1 MKYGIWL
8 DEWFCNYIRPS
19 SKRKTCERY
28 SEIIEKRLK
37 VKLGEYEL
45 NELTPLI
52 LQRYI
57 TELIESGNMK
67 TGKGL
72 AANSVNG
79 IITVIQNSLK
89 LAYALGT
96 IKEYAADKIRRPKT
110 KEKEV
115 TCFTLSEQK
124 KIERAALAG
133 KKTKWLGIVV
143 CLYTGL
149 RIGELLALE
158 WKDVDFQ
165 KGMLTVSKSRHEG
178 KDENGRYAHIVES
191 PKTVSSRRCI
201 PLPKQILCDIKWV
214 MKAGIAKI
222 PFVGAACRA
231 AGFIFVDN
239 STPKAAARS
248 VLEAERCLRN
258 GASVVVFPEG
268 SRTYTGKMIRFKKG
282 AYQMALGQHLPIIPI
297 TLNGPFDVLPI
308 GSLNVHRHRMEMVI
322 HPAVSTENID
332 TSHKGMQAFA
342 DQTQEIIASA
352 LWEEYK

>member
-45 NELTPLI
+45 DELTPLV

-201 PLPKQILCDIKWV
+201 PLPKQILCELRMLKRKSRSLYVISNGESSIPVRSYQRSFERLLKKLDIPHKGFH
-214 MKAGIAKI
+214 ALRYTFAT
-222 PFVGAACRA
+222 RA
-231 AGFIFVDN
+231 
-239 STPKAAARS
+239 
-248 VLEAERCLRN
+248 LEC
-258 GASVVVFPEG
+258 GMDV
-268 SRTYTGKMIRFKKG
+268 KMLSEL
-282 AYQMALGQHLPIIPI
+282 LGHK
-297 TLNGPFDVLPI
+297 D
-308 GSLNVHRHRMEMVI
+308 
-322 HPAVSTENID
+322 PAVTLRRYVHSLMEQKKEMMNKVGNTYFKEA
-332 TSHKGMQAFA
+332 K
-342 DQTQEIIASA
+342 
-352 LWEEYK
+352 

>member
-1 MKYGIWL
+1 M
-8 DEWFCNYIRPS
+8 
-19 SKRKTCERY
+19 
-28 SEIIEKRLK
+28 
-37 VKLGEYEL
+37 GEYEL
-45 NELTPLI
+45 DELTPLV

-201 PLPKQILCDIKWV
+201 PLPKQILCELRMLKRKSRSLYVISNGESSIPVRSYQRSFERLLKKLDIPHKGFH
-214 MKAGIAKI
+214 ALRHTFAT
-222 PFVGAACRA
+222 RA
-231 AGFIFVDN
+231 
-239 STPKAAARS
+239 
-248 VLEAERCLRN
+248 LEC
-258 GASVVVFPEG
+258 GMDV
-268 SRTYTGKMIRFKKG
+268 KMLSEL
-282 AYQMALGQHLPIIPI
+282 LGHK
-297 TLNGPFDVLPI
+297 D
-308 GSLNVHRHRMEMVI
+308 
-322 HPAVSTENID
+322 PAVTLRRYVHSLMEQKKEMMNKVGNTYFKEA
-332 TSHKGMQAFA
+332 K
-342 DQTQEIIASA
+342 
-352 LWEEYK
+352 

>member
-1 MKYGIWL
+1 MKSETTEQIQTILQERRMKYGIWL

-19 SKRKTCERY
+19 SKRRTCERY

-45 NELTPLI
+45 DELTPLV

-165 KGMLTVSKSRHEG
+165 KGVLTVSKSRHEG
-178 KDENGRYAHIVES
+178 KDEHGRYAQIVES

-201 PLPKQILCDIKWV
+201 PLPKQILCELRMLKR
-214 MKAGIAKI
+214 K
-222 PFVGAACRA
+222 
-231 AGFIFVDN
+231 
-239 STPKAAARS
+239 SRS
-248 VLEAERCLRN
+248 VYVISNGESSIPVRSYQRSFERLLKKLDIPHKGFHALRHTFATRALEC
-258 GASVVVFPEG
+258 GMDV
-268 SRTYTGKMIRFKKG
+268 KMLSEL
-282 AYQMALGQHLPIIPI
+282 LGHK
-297 TLNGPFDVLPI
+297 D
-308 GSLNVHRHRMEMVI
+308 
-322 HPAVSTENID
+322 PAVTLRRYVHSLMEQKKEMMNKVGNTYFKEA
-332 TSHKGMQAFA
+332 K
-342 DQTQEIIASA
+342 
-352 LWEEYK
+352 

>member
-1 MKYGIWL
+1 MKSEITEQIQTILQERRMKYGIWL

-19 SKRKTCERY
+19 SKRRTCERY

-45 NELTPLI
+45 DELTPLV

-201 PLPKQILCDIKWV
+201 PLPKQILCELRMLKRKSRSLYVISNGESSIPVRSYQRSFERLLKKLDIPHKGFH
-214 MKAGIAKI
+214 ALRHTFAT
-222 PFVGAACRA
+222 RA
-231 AGFIFVDN
+231 
-239 STPKAAARS
+239 
-248 VLEAERCLRN
+248 LEC
-258 GASVVVFPEG
+258 GMDV
-268 SRTYTGKMIRFKKG
+268 KMLSEL
-282 AYQMALGQHLPIIPI
+282 LGHK
-297 TLNGPFDVLPI
+297 D
-308 GSLNVHRHRMEMVI
+308 
-322 HPAVSTENID
+322 PAVTLRRYVHSLME
-332 TSHKGMQAFA
+332 HKKEMMNKVGNTYFKEA
-342 DQTQEIIASA
+342 
-352 LWEEYK
+352 K

>member
-1 MKYGIWL
+1 MKSEITEQIQTILQERRMKYGIWL

-19 SKRKTCERY
+19 SKRRTCERY

-45 NELTPLI
+45 DELTPLV

-165 KGMLTVSKSRHEG
+165 KGVLTVSKSRHEG

-201 PLPKQILCDIKWV
+201 PLPKQILCELRMLKRKSRSLYVISNGESSIPVRSYQRSFERLLKKLDIPHKGFH
-214 MKAGIAKI
+214 ALRHTFAT
-222 PFVGAACRA
+222 RA
-231 AGFIFVDN
+231 
-239 STPKAAARS
+239 
-248 VLEAERCLRN
+248 LEC
-258 GASVVVFPEG
+258 GMDV
-268 SRTYTGKMIRFKKG
+268 KMLSEL
-282 AYQMALGQHLPIIPI
+282 LGHK
-297 TLNGPFDVLPI
+297 D
-308 GSLNVHRHRMEMVI
+308 
-322 HPAVSTENID
+322 PAVTLRRYVHSLMEQKKEMMNKVGNTYFKEA
-332 TSHKGMQAFA
+332 K
-342 DQTQEIIASA
+342 
-352 LWEEYK
+352 

>member
-19 SKRKTCERY
+19 SKRRTCERY

-45 NELTPLI
+45 DELTPLV

-143 CLYTGL
+143 CLYMGL

-201 PLPKQILCDIKWV
+201 PLPKQILCELRMLKRKSRSLYVISNGESSIPVRSYQRSFERLLKKLDIPHKGFH
-214 MKAGIAKI
+214 ALRHTFAT
-222 PFVGAACRA
+222 RA
-231 AGFIFVDN
+231 
-239 STPKAAARS
+239 
-248 VLEAERCLRN
+248 LEC
-258 GASVVVFPEG
+258 GMDV
-268 SRTYTGKMIRFKKG
+268 KMLSEL
-282 AYQMALGQHLPIIPI
+282 LGHK
-297 TLNGPFDVLPI
+297 D
-308 GSLNVHRHRMEMVI
+308 
-322 HPAVSTENID
+322 PAVTLRRYVHSLMEQKKEMMNKVGNTYFKEA
-332 TSHKGMQAFA
+332 K
-342 DQTQEIIASA
+342 
-352 LWEEYK
+352 

>member
-1 MKYGIWL
+1 MKSEITEQIQTILQERRMKYGIWL

-19 SKRKTCERY
+19 SKRRTCERY

-45 NELTPLI
+45 DELTPLI

-115 TCFTLSEQK
+115 TCFTLWEQK
-124 KIERAALAG
+124 KIERAALSG

-178 KDENGRYAHIVES
+178 KDENGRYAQIVES

-201 PLPKQILCDIKWV
+201 PLPKQILCELRMLKRKSRSMYVISNGESSIPVRSYQRSFERLLKKLDIPHKGFH
-214 MKAGIAKI
+214 ALRHTFAT
-222 PFVGAACRA
+222 RA
-231 AGFIFVDN
+231 
-239 STPKAAARS
+239 
-248 VLEAERCLRN
+248 LEC
-258 GASVVVFPEG
+258 GMDV
-268 SRTYTGKMIRFKKG
+268 KMLSEL
-282 AYQMALGQHLPIIPI
+282 LGHK
-297 TLNGPFDVLPI
+297 D
-308 GSLNVHRHRMEMVI
+308 
-322 HPAVSTENID
+322 PAVTLRRYVHSLMEQKKEMMNKVGNTYFKEA
-332 TSHKGMQAFA
+332 K
-342 DQTQEIIASA
+342 
-352 LWEEYK
+352 

>member
-1 MKYGIWL
+1 MKSEITEQIQTILQERRMKYGIWL

-19 SKRKTCERY
+19 SKRRTCERY

-45 NELTPLI
+45 DELTPLV

-201 PLPKQILCDIKWV
+201 PLPKQILCELRMLKRKSRSLYVISNGESSIPVRSYQRSFERLLKKLDIPHKGFH
-214 MKAGIAKI
+214 ALRYTFAT
-222 PFVGAACRA
+222 RA
-231 AGFIFVDN
+231 
-239 STPKAAARS
+239 
-248 VLEAERCLRN
+248 LEC
-258 GASVVVFPEG
+258 GMDV
-268 SRTYTGKMIRFKKG
+268 KMLSEL
-282 AYQMALGQHLPIIPI
+282 LGHK
-297 TLNGPFDVLPI
+297 D
-308 GSLNVHRHRMEMVI
+308 
-322 HPAVSTENID
+322 PAVTLRRYVHSLMEQKKEMMNKVGNTYFKEA
-332 TSHKGMQAFA
+332 K
-342 DQTQEIIASA
+342 
-352 LWEEYK
+352 

>member
-1 MKYGIWL
+1 MKSETTEQIQTILQERRMKYGIWL

-19 SKRKTCERY
+19 SKRRTCERY

-45 NELTPLI
+45 DELTPLV

-124 KIERAALAG
+124 KIERAALSG

-165 KGMLTVSKSRHEG
+165 KGVLTVSKSRHEG
-178 KDENGRYAHIVES
+178 KDENGRYAQIVES
-191 PKTVSSRRCI
+191 PKTISSRRCI
-201 PLPKQILCDIKWV
+201 PLPKQILCELRMLKR
-214 MKAGIAKI
+214 K
-222 PFVGAACRA
+222 
-231 AGFIFVDN
+231 
-239 STPKAAARS
+239 SRS
-248 VLEAERCLRN
+248 VYVISNGERSIPVRSYQRSFERLLKKLDIPHKGFHALRHTFATRALEC
-258 GASVVVFPEG
+258 GMDV
-268 SRTYTGKMIRFKKG
+268 KMLSEL
-282 AYQMALGQHLPIIPI
+282 LGHK
-297 TLNGPFDVLPI
+297 D
-308 GSLNVHRHRMEMVI
+308 
-322 HPAVSTENID
+322 PAVTLRRYVHSLMEQKKEMMNKVGNTYFKEA
-332 TSHKGMQAFA
+332 K
-342 DQTQEIIASA
+342 
-352 LWEEYK
+352 

>member
-19 SKRKTCERY
+19 SKSRTCERY
-28 SEIIEKRLK
+28 SEIVEKRLK

-45 NELTPLI
+45 NELTPLV

-67 TGKGL
+67 TGTGL

-165 KGMLTVSKSRHEG
+165 KGVLTVSKSRHEG

-191 PKTVSSRRCI
+191 PKTVSSGRCI
-201 PLPKQILCDIKWV
+201 PLPKQILCELRMLKRKSRSAYVISNGERSIPVRSYQRSFERLLKKLDIPHKGFH
-214 MKAGIAKI
+214 ALRHTFAT
-222 PFVGAACRA
+222 RA
-231 AGFIFVDN
+231 
-239 STPKAAARS
+239 
-248 VLEAERCLRN
+248 LEC
-258 GASVVVFPEG
+258 GMDV
-268 SRTYTGKMIRFKKG
+268 KMLSEL
-282 AYQMALGQHLPIIPI
+282 LGHK
-297 TLNGPFDVLPI
+297 D
-308 GSLNVHRHRMEMVI
+308 
-322 HPAVSTENID
+322 PAVTLRRYVHSLMEQKKEMMNKVGNTYFKEA
-332 TSHKGMQAFA
+332 K
-342 DQTQEIIASA
+342 
-352 LWEEYK
+352 

>member
-1 MKYGIWL
+1 MKSETTEQIQTILQERRMKYGIWL

-19 SKRKTCERY
+19 SKRRTCERY

-45 NELTPLI
+45 DELTPLI

-115 TCFTLSEQK
+115 TCFTLWEQK
-124 KIERAALAG
+124 KIERAALSG

-165 KGMLTVSKSRHEG
+165 KGVLTVSKSRHEG
-178 KDENGRYAHIVES
+178 KDENGRYAQIVES

-201 PLPKQILCDIKWV
+201 PLPKQILCELRMLKR
-214 MKAGIAKI
+214 K
-222 PFVGAACRA
+222 
-231 AGFIFVDN
+231 
-239 STPKAAARS
+239 SRS
-248 VLEAERCLRN
+248 VYVISNGESSIPVRSYQRSFERLLKKLDIPHKGFHALRHTFATRALEC
-258 GASVVVFPEG
+258 GMDV
-268 SRTYTGKMIRFKKG
+268 KMLSEL
-282 AYQMALGQHLPIIPI
+282 LGHK
-297 TLNGPFDVLPI
+297 D
-308 GSLNVHRHRMEMVI
+308 
-322 HPAVSTENID
+322 PAVTLRRYVHSLMEQKKEMMNKVGNTYFKEA
-332 TSHKGMQAFA
+332 K
-342 DQTQEIIASA
+342 
-352 LWEEYK
+352 

>member
-1 MKYGIWL
+1 MKSEITEQIQTILQERRMKYGIWL
-8 DEWFCNYIRPS
+8 DECFCNYIRPS
-19 SKRKTCERY
+19 SKRRTCERY

-45 NELTPLI
+45 DELTPLV

-201 PLPKQILCDIKWV
+201 PLPKQILCELRMLKRKSRSLYVISNGESSIPVRSYQRSFERLLKKLDIPHKGFH
-214 MKAGIAKI
+214 ALRHTFAT
-222 PFVGAACRA
+222 RA
-231 AGFIFVDN
+231 
-239 STPKAAARS
+239 
-248 VLEAERCLRN
+248 LEC
-258 GASVVVFPEG
+258 GMDV
-268 SRTYTGKMIRFKKG
+268 KMLSEL
-282 AYQMALGQHLPIIPI
+282 LGHK
-297 TLNGPFDVLPI
+297 D
-308 GSLNVHRHRMEMVI
+308 
-322 HPAVSTENID
+322 PAVTLRRYVHSLMEQKKEMMNKVGNTYFKEA
-332 TSHKGMQAFA
+332 K
-342 DQTQEIIASA
+342 
-352 LWEEYK
+352 

>member
-19 SKRKTCERY
+19 SKRRTCERY

-45 NELTPLI
+45 DELTPLV

-191 PKTVSSRRCI
+191 PKTVSSGRCI
-201 PLPKQILCDIKWV
+201 PLPKQILCELRMLKRKSRSAYVISNGERSIPVRSYQRSFERLLKKLDIPHKGFH
-214 MKAGIAKI
+214 ALRHTFAT
-222 PFVGAACRA
+222 RA
-231 AGFIFVDN
+231 
-239 STPKAAARS
+239 
-248 VLEAERCLRN
+248 LEC
-258 GASVVVFPEG
+258 GMDV
-268 SRTYTGKMIRFKKG
+268 KMLSEL
-282 AYQMALGQHLPIIPI
+282 LGHK
-297 TLNGPFDVLPI
+297 D
-308 GSLNVHRHRMEMVI
+308 
-322 HPAVSTENID
+322 PAVTLRRYVHSLMEQKKEMMNKVGNTYFKEA
-332 TSHKGMQAFA
+332 K
-342 DQTQEIIASA
+342 
-352 LWEEYK
+352 

>member
-19 SKRKTCERY
+19 SKSRTCERY

-37 VKLGEYEL
+37 LKLGEYEL
-45 NELTPLI
+45 DELTPLV

-67 TGKGL
+67 TGRGL

-124 KIERAALAG
+124 KIERAALSG

-165 KGMLTVSKSRHEG
+165 KGVLTVSKSRHEG
-178 KDENGRYAHIVES
+178 KDENGRYAQIVES

-201 PLPKQILCDIKWV
+201 PLPKQILCELRMLKR
-214 MKAGIAKI
+214 K
-222 PFVGAACRA
+222 
-231 AGFIFVDN
+231 
-239 STPKAAARS
+239 SRS
-248 VLEAERCLRN
+248 VYVISNGERSIPVRSYQRSFERLLKKLGIPHKGFHALRHTFATRALEC
-258 GASVVVFPEG
+258 GMDV
-268 SRTYTGKMIRFKKG
+268 KMLSEL
-282 AYQMALGQHLPIIPI
+282 LGHK
-297 TLNGPFDVLPI
+297 D
-308 GSLNVHRHRMEMVI
+308 
-322 HPAVSTENID
+322 PAVTLRRYVHSLMEQKKEMMNKVGNTYFKE
-332 TSHKGMQAFA
+332 TK
-342 DQTQEIIASA
+342 
-352 LWEEYK
+352 

>member
-1 MKYGIWL
+1 MKSEITEQIQTILQERRMKYGIWL

-19 SKRKTCERY
+19 SKRRTCERY

-45 NELTPLI
+45 DELTPLV

-165 KGMLTVSKSRHEG
+165 KGVLTVSKSRHEG
-178 KDENGRYAHIVES
+178 KDENGRYAQIVES

-201 PLPKQILCDIKWV
+201 PLPKQILCELRMLKRKSRSLYVISNGESSIPVRSYQRSFERLLKKLDIPHKGFH
-214 MKAGIAKI
+214 ALRHTFAT
-222 PFVGAACRA
+222 RA
-231 AGFIFVDN
+231 
-239 STPKAAARS
+239 
-248 VLEAERCLRN
+248 LEC
-258 GASVVVFPEG
+258 GMDV
-268 SRTYTGKMIRFKKG
+268 KMLSEL
-282 AYQMALGQHLPIIPI
+282 LGHK
-297 TLNGPFDVLPI
+297 D
-308 GSLNVHRHRMEMVI
+308 
-322 HPAVSTENID
+322 PAVTLRRYVHSLMEQKKEMMNKVGNTYFKEA
-332 TSHKGMQAFA
+332 K
-342 DQTQEIIASA
+342 
-352 LWEEYK
+352 

>member
-1 MKYGIWL
+1 MKSETTEQIQTILQERRMKYGIWL

-19 SKRKTCERY
+19 SKRRTCERY

-201 PLPKQILCDIKWV
+201 PLPKQILCELRMLKRKSRSLYVISNGESSIPVRSYQRSFERLLKKLDIPHKGFH
-214 MKAGIAKI
+214 ALRHTFAT
-222 PFVGAACRA
+222 RA
-231 AGFIFVDN
+231 
-239 STPKAAARS
+239 
-248 VLEAERCLRN
+248 LEC
-258 GASVVVFPEG
+258 GMDV
-268 SRTYTGKMIRFKKG
+268 KMLSEL
-282 AYQMALGQHLPIIPI
+282 LGHK
-297 TLNGPFDVLPI
+297 D
-308 GSLNVHRHRMEMVI
+308 
-322 HPAVSTENID
+322 PAVTLRRYVHSLMEQKKEMMNKVGNTYFKEA
-332 TSHKGMQAFA
+332 K
-342 DQTQEIIASA
+342 
-352 LWEEYK
+352 

>member
-1 MKYGIWL
+1 MKSETTEQIQTILQERRMKYGIWL

-19 SKRKTCERY
+19 SKRRTCERY

-45 NELTPLI
+45 DELTPLV

-201 PLPKQILCDIKWV
+201 PLPKQILCELRMLKRKSRSLYVISNGESSIPVRSYQRSFERLLKKLDIPHKGFH
-214 MKAGIAKI
+214 ALRHTFAT
-222 PFVGAACRA
+222 RA
-231 AGFIFVDN
+231 
-239 STPKAAARS
+239 
-248 VLEAERCLRN
+248 LEC
-258 GASVVVFPEG
+258 GMDV
-268 SRTYTGKMIRFKKG
+268 KMLSEL
-282 AYQMALGQHLPIIPI
+282 LGHK
-297 TLNGPFDVLPI
+297 D
-308 GSLNVHRHRMEMVI
+308 
-322 HPAVSTENID
+322 PAVTLRRYVHSLMEQKKEMMNKVGNTYFKEA
-332 TSHKGMQAFA
+332 K
-342 DQTQEIIASA
+342 
-352 LWEEYK
+352 

>member
-1 MKYGIWL
+1 
-8 DEWFCNYIRPS
+8 
-19 SKRKTCERY
+19 
-28 SEIIEKRLK
+28 

-45 NELTPLI
+45 NELTPLV

-165 KGMLTVSKSRHEG
+165 KGVLTVSKSRHEG

-191 PKTVSSRRCI
+191 PKTVSSGRCI
-201 PLPKQILCDIKWV
+201 PLPKQILCELRMLKRKSRSAYVISNGERSIPVRSYQRSFERLLKKLDIPHKGFH
-214 MKAGIAKI
+214 ALRHTFAT
-222 PFVGAACRA
+222 RA
-231 AGFIFVDN
+231 
-239 STPKAAARS
+239 
-248 VLEAERCLRN
+248 LEC
-258 GASVVVFPEG
+258 GMDV
-268 SRTYTGKMIRFKKG
+268 KMLSEL
-282 AYQMALGQHLPIIPI
+282 LGHK
-297 TLNGPFDVLPI
+297 D
-308 GSLNVHRHRMEMVI
+308 
-322 HPAVSTENID
+322 PAVTLRRYVHSLMEQKKEMMNKVGNTYFKEA
-332 TSHKGMQAFA
+332 K
-342 DQTQEIIASA
+342 
-352 LWEEYK
+352 

>member
-1 MKYGIWL
+1 M
-8 DEWFCNYIRPS
+8 
-19 SKRKTCERY
+19 
-28 SEIIEKRLK
+28 
-37 VKLGEYEL
+37 GEYEL

-165 KGMLTVSKSRHEG
+165 KGVLTVSKSRHEG
-178 KDENGRYAHIVES
+178 KDENGRYAQIVES

-201 PLPKQILCDIKWV
+201 PLPKQILCELRMLKR
-214 MKAGIAKI
+214 K
-222 PFVGAACRA
+222 
-231 AGFIFVDN
+231 
-239 STPKAAARS
+239 SRS
-248 VLEAERCLRN
+248 VYVISNGESSIPVRSYQRSFERLLKKLDIPHKGFHALRHTFATRALEC
-258 GASVVVFPEG
+258 GMDV
-268 SRTYTGKMIRFKKG
+268 KMLSEL
-282 AYQMALGQHLPIIPI
+282 LGHK
-297 TLNGPFDVLPI
+297 D
-308 GSLNVHRHRMEMVI
+308 
-322 HPAVSTENID
+322 PAVTLRRYVHSLMEQKKEMMNKVGNTYFKEA
-332 TSHKGMQAFA
+332 K
-342 DQTQEIIASA
+342 
-352 LWEEYK
+352 

>member
-1 MKYGIWL
+1 MKSEITEQIQTILQERRMKYGIWL

-19 SKRKTCERY
+19 SKRRTCERY

-45 NELTPLI
+45 DELTPLV

-201 PLPKQILCDIKWV
+201 PLPKQILCELRMLKRKSRSLYVISNGESSIPVRSYQRSFERLLKKLDI
-214 MKAGIAKI
+214 
-222 PFVGAACRA
+222 P
-231 AGFIFVDN
+231 
-239 STPKAAARS
+239 
-248 VLEAERCLRN
+248 
-258 GASVVVFPEG
+258 
-268 SRTYTGKMIRFKKG
+268 
-282 AYQMALGQHLPIIPI
+282 
-297 TLNGPFDVLPI
+297 
-308 GSLNVHRHRMEMVI
+308 
-322 HPAVSTENID
+322 
-332 TSHKGMQAFA
+332 HKGFHALRHTFA
-342 DQTQEIIASA
+342 TRA
-352 LWEEYK
+352 LECGMDVKMLSELLGHRTPR

>member
-1 MKYGIWL
+1 MKSEITEQIQTILQERRMKYGIWL

-45 NELTPLI
+45 DELTPLV

-178 KDENGRYAHIVES
+178 KDENGRYAQIVES

-201 PLPKQILCDIKWV
+201 PLPKQILCELRMLKRKSRSLYVISNGESSIPVRSYQRSFERLLKKLDIPHKGFH
-214 MKAGIAKI
+214 ALRHTFAT
-222 PFVGAACRA
+222 RA
-231 AGFIFVDN
+231 
-239 STPKAAARS
+239 
-248 VLEAERCLRN
+248 LEC
-258 GASVVVFPEG
+258 GMDV
-268 SRTYTGKMIRFKKG
+268 KMLSEL
-282 AYQMALGQHLPIIPI
+282 LGHK
-297 TLNGPFDVLPI
+297 D
-308 GSLNVHRHRMEMVI
+308 
-322 HPAVSTENID
+322 PAVTLRRYVHSLMEQKKEMMNKVGNTYFKEA
-332 TSHKGMQAFA
+332 K
-342 DQTQEIIASA
+342 
-352 LWEEYK
+352 

>member
-201 PLPKQILCDIKWV
+201 PLPKQILCELRMLKRKSRSLYVISNGESSIPVRSYQRSFERLLKKLDIPHKGFH
-214 MKAGIAKI
+214 ALRHTFAT
-222 PFVGAACRA
+222 RA
-231 AGFIFVDN
+231 
-239 STPKAAARS
+239 
-248 VLEAERCLRN
+248 LEC
-258 GASVVVFPEG
+258 GMDV
-268 SRTYTGKMIRFKKG
+268 KMLSEL
-282 AYQMALGQHLPIIPI
+282 LGHK
-297 TLNGPFDVLPI
+297 D
-308 GSLNVHRHRMEMVI
+308 
-322 HPAVSTENID
+322 PAVTLRRYVHSLMEQKKEMMNKVGNTYFKEA
-332 TSHKGMQAFA
+332 K
-342 DQTQEIIASA
+342 
-352 LWEEYK
+352 

>member
-1 MKYGIWL
+1 MKSETTEQIQTILQERRMKYGIWL

-19 SKRKTCERY
+19 SKRRTCERY

-45 NELTPLI
+45 DELTPLV

-67 TGKGL
+67 TGKSL

-165 KGMLTVSKSRHEG
+165 KGVLTVSKSRHEG
-178 KDENGRYAHIVES
+178 KDENGRYAQIVES

-201 PLPKQILCDIKWV
+201 PLPKQILCELRMLKR
-214 MKAGIAKI
+214 K
-222 PFVGAACRA
+222 
-231 AGFIFVDN
+231 
-239 STPKAAARS
+239 SRS
-248 VLEAERCLRN
+248 VYVISNGESSIPVRSYQRSFERLLKKLDIPHKGFHALRHTFATRALEC
-258 GASVVVFPEG
+258 GMDV
-268 SRTYTGKMIRFKKG
+268 KMLSEL
-282 AYQMALGQHLPIIPI
+282 LGHK
-297 TLNGPFDVLPI
+297 D
-308 GSLNVHRHRMEMVI
+308 
-322 HPAVSTENID
+322 PAVTLRRYVHSLMEQKKEMMNKVGNTYFKEA
-332 TSHKGMQAFA
+332 K
-342 DQTQEIIASA
+342 
-352 LWEEYK
+352 

>member
-1 MKYGIWL
+1 MKSETTEQIQTILQERRMKYGIWL

-45 NELTPLI
+45 DELTPLV

-178 KDENGRYAHIVES
+178 KDENGRYAQIVES

-201 PLPKQILCDIKWV
+201 PLPKQILCELRMLKRKSRSMYVISNGESSIPVRSYQRSFERLLKKLDIPHKGFH
-214 MKAGIAKI
+214 ALRHTFAT
-222 PFVGAACRA
+222 RA
-231 AGFIFVDN
+231 
-239 STPKAAARS
+239 
-248 VLEAERCLRN
+248 LEC
-258 GASVVVFPEG
+258 GMDV
-268 SRTYTGKMIRFKKG
+268 KMLSEL
-282 AYQMALGQHLPIIPI
+282 LGHK
-297 TLNGPFDVLPI
+297 D
-308 GSLNVHRHRMEMVI
+308 
-322 HPAVSTENID
+322 PAVTLRRYVHSLMEQKKEMMNKVGNTYFKEA
-332 TSHKGMQAFA
+332 K
-342 DQTQEIIASA
+342 
-352 LWEEYK
+352 

>member
-201 PLPKQILCDIKWV
+201 PLPKQILCELRMLKR
-214 MKAGIAKI
+214 K
-222 PFVGAACRA
+222 
-231 AGFIFVDN
+231 
-239 STPKAAARS
+239 SRS
-248 VLEAERCLRN
+248 VYVISNGESSIPVRSYQRSFERLLKKLDIPHKGFHALRHTFATRALEC
-258 GASVVVFPEG
+258 GMDV
-268 SRTYTGKMIRFKKG
+268 KMLSEL
-282 AYQMALGQHLPIIPI
+282 LGHK
-297 TLNGPFDVLPI
+297 D
-308 GSLNVHRHRMEMVI
+308 
-322 HPAVSTENID
+322 PAVTLRRYVHSLMEQKKEMMNKVGNTYFKEA
-332 TSHKGMQAFA
+332 K
-342 DQTQEIIASA
+342 
-352 LWEEYK
+352 

>member
-1 MKYGIWL
+1 MKSEITEQIQTILQERRMKYGIWL

-45 NELTPLI
+45 DELTPLV

-165 KGMLTVSKSRHEG
+165 KGVLTVSKSRHEG
-178 KDENGRYAHIVES
+178 KDENGRYAQIVES

-201 PLPKQILCDIKWV
+201 PLPKQILCELRMLKRKSRSLYVISNGESSIPVRSYQRSFERLLKKLDIPHKGFH
-214 MKAGIAKI
+214 ALRHTFAT
-222 PFVGAACRA
+222 RA
-231 AGFIFVDN
+231 
-239 STPKAAARS
+239 
-248 VLEAERCLRN
+248 LEC
-258 GASVVVFPEG
+258 GMDV
-268 SRTYTGKMIRFKKG
+268 KMLSEL
-282 AYQMALGQHLPIIPI
+282 LGHK
-297 TLNGPFDVLPI
+297 D
-308 GSLNVHRHRMEMVI
+308 
-322 HPAVSTENID
+322 PAVTLRRYVHSLMEQKKEMMNKVGNTYFKEA
-332 TSHKGMQAFA
+332 K
-342 DQTQEIIASA
+342 
-352 LWEEYK
+352 

>member
-1 MKYGIWL
+1 MKSETTEQIQTILQERRMKYGIWL

-19 SKRKTCERY
+19 SKRRTCERY

-45 NELTPLI
+45 DELTPLV

-124 KIERAALAG
+124 KIERAALSG

-178 KDENGRYAHIVES
+178 KDENGRYAQIVES

-201 PLPKQILCDIKWV
+201 PLPKQILCELRMLKR
-214 MKAGIAKI
+214 K
-222 PFVGAACRA
+222 
-231 AGFIFVDN
+231 
-239 STPKAAARS
+239 SRS
-248 VLEAERCLRN
+248 VYVISNGESSIPVRSYQRSFERLLKKLDIPHKGFHALRHTFATRALEC
-258 GASVVVFPEG
+258 GMDV
-268 SRTYTGKMIRFKKG
+268 KMLSEL
-282 AYQMALGQHLPIIPI
+282 LGHK
-297 TLNGPFDVLPI
+297 D
-308 GSLNVHRHRMEMVI
+308 
-322 HPAVSTENID
+322 PAVTLRRYVHSLMEQKKEMMNKVGNTYFKEA
-332 TSHKGMQAFA
+332 K
-342 DQTQEIIASA
+342 
-352 LWEEYK
+352 

>member
-1 MKYGIWL
+1 MKSEITEQIQTILQERRMKYGIWL

-201 PLPKQILCDIKWV
+201 PLPKQILCELRMLKR
-214 MKAGIAKI
+214 K
-222 PFVGAACRA
+222 
-231 AGFIFVDN
+231 
-239 STPKAAARS
+239 SRS
-248 VLEAERCLRN
+248 VYVISNGESSIPVRSYQRSFERLLKKLDIPHKGFHALRHTFATRALEC
-258 GASVVVFPEG
+258 GMDV
-268 SRTYTGKMIRFKKG
+268 KMLSEL
-282 AYQMALGQHLPIIPI
+282 LGHK
-297 TLNGPFDVLPI
+297 D
-308 GSLNVHRHRMEMVI
+308 
-322 HPAVSTENID
+322 PAVTLRRYVHSLMEQKKEMMNKVGNTYFKEA
-332 TSHKGMQAFA
+332 K
-342 DQTQEIIASA
+342 
-352 LWEEYK
+352 

>member
-165 KGMLTVSKSRHEG
+165 KGVLTVSKSRHEG
-178 KDENGRYAHIVES
+178 KDENGRYAQIVES

-201 PLPKQILCDIKWV
+201 PLPKQILCELRMLKRKSRSLYVISNGESSIPVRSYQRSFERLLKKLDIPHKGFH
-214 MKAGIAKI
+214 ALRHTFAT
-222 PFVGAACRA
+222 RA
-231 AGFIFVDN
+231 
-239 STPKAAARS
+239 
-248 VLEAERCLRN
+248 LEC
-258 GASVVVFPEG
+258 GMDV
-268 SRTYTGKMIRFKKG
+268 KMLSEL
-282 AYQMALGQHLPIIPI
+282 LGHK
-297 TLNGPFDVLPI
+297 D
-308 GSLNVHRHRMEMVI
+308 
-322 HPAVSTENID
+322 PAVTLRRYVHSLMEQKKEMMNKVGNTYFKEA
-332 TSHKGMQAFA
+332 K
-342 DQTQEIIASA
+342 
-352 LWEEYK
+352 

>member
-1 MKYGIWL
+1 MKSEITEQIQTILQERRMKYGIWL

-178 KDENGRYAHIVES
+178 KDENGRYAQIVES

-201 PLPKQILCDIKWV
+201 PLPKQILCELRMLKR
-214 MKAGIAKI
+214 K
-222 PFVGAACRA
+222 
-231 AGFIFVDN
+231 
-239 STPKAAARS
+239 SRS
-248 VLEAERCLRN
+248 VYVISNGESSIPVRSYQRSFERLLKKLDIPHKGFHALRHTFATRALEC
-258 GASVVVFPEG
+258 GMDV
-268 SRTYTGKMIRFKKG
+268 KMLSEL
-282 AYQMALGQHLPIIPI
+282 LGHK
-297 TLNGPFDVLPI
+297 D
-308 GSLNVHRHRMEMVI
+308 
-322 HPAVSTENID
+322 PAVTLRRYVHSLMEQKKEMMNKVGNTYFKEA
-332 TSHKGMQAFA
+332 K
-342 DQTQEIIASA
+342 
-352 LWEEYK
+352 

>member
-1 MKYGIWL
+1 MKSETTEQIQTILQERRMKYGIWL

-165 KGMLTVSKSRHEG
+165 KGVLTVSKSRHEG

-201 PLPKQILCDIKWV
+201 PLPKQILCELRMLKRKSRSLYVISNGESSIPVRSYQRSFERLLKKLDIPHKGFH
-214 MKAGIAKI
+214 ALRHTFAT
-222 PFVGAACRA
+222 RA
-231 AGFIFVDN
+231 
-239 STPKAAARS
+239 
-248 VLEAERCLRN
+248 LEC
-258 GASVVVFPEG
+258 GMDV
-268 SRTYTGKMIRFKKG
+268 KMLSEL
-282 AYQMALGQHLPIIPI
+282 LGHK
-297 TLNGPFDVLPI
+297 D
-308 GSLNVHRHRMEMVI
+308 
-322 HPAVSTENID
+322 PAVTLRRYVHSLMEQKKEMMNKVGNTYFKEA
-332 TSHKGMQAFA
+332 K
-342 DQTQEIIASA
+342 
-352 LWEEYK
+352 

>member
-1 MKYGIWL
+1 MKSETTEQIQTILQERRMKYGIWL

-45 NELTPLI
+45 DELTPLV

-124 KIERAALAG
+124 KIERAALSG

-178 KDENGRYAHIVES
+178 KDENGRYAQIVDS

-201 PLPKQILCDIKWV
+201 PLPKQILCELRMLKR
-214 MKAGIAKI
+214 K
-222 PFVGAACRA
+222 
-231 AGFIFVDN
+231 
-239 STPKAAARS
+239 SRS
-248 VLEAERCLRN
+248 VYVISNGESSIPVRSYQRSFERLLKKLDIPHKGFHALRHTFATRALEC
-258 GASVVVFPEG
+258 GMDV
-268 SRTYTGKMIRFKKG
+268 KMLSEL
-282 AYQMALGQHLPIIPI
+282 LGHK
-297 TLNGPFDVLPI
+297 D
-308 GSLNVHRHRMEMVI
+308 
-322 HPAVSTENID
+322 PAVTLRRYVHSLMEQKKEMMNKVGNTYFKEA
-332 TSHKGMQAFA
+332 K
-342 DQTQEIIASA
+342 
-352 LWEEYK
+352 

>member
-1 MKYGIWL
+1 MKSETTEQIQTILQERRMKYGIWL

-45 NELTPLI
+45 DELTPLV

-178 KDENGRYAHIVES
+178 KDENGRYAQIVES

-201 PLPKQILCDIKWV
+201 PLPKQILCELRMLKR
-214 MKAGIAKI
+214 K
-222 PFVGAACRA
+222 
-231 AGFIFVDN
+231 
-239 STPKAAARS
+239 SRS
-248 VLEAERCLRN
+248 VYVISNGESSIPVRSYQRSFERLLKKLDIPHKGFHALRHTFATRALEC
-258 GASVVVFPEG
+258 GMDV
-268 SRTYTGKMIRFKKG
+268 KMLSEL
-282 AYQMALGQHLPIIPI
+282 LGHK
-297 TLNGPFDVLPI
+297 D
-308 GSLNVHRHRMEMVI
+308 
-322 HPAVSTENID
+322 PAVTLRRYVHSLMEQKKEMMNKVGNTYFKEA
-332 TSHKGMQAFA
+332 K
-342 DQTQEIIASA
+342 
-352 LWEEYK
+352 

>member
-19 SKRKTCERY
+19 SKRRTCERY

-45 NELTPLI
+45 DELTPLV

-201 PLPKQILCDIKWV
+201 PLPKQILCELRMLKRKSRSLYVISNGESSIPVRSYQRSFERLLKKLDIPHKGFH
-214 MKAGIAKI
+214 ALRHTFAT
-222 PFVGAACRA
+222 RA
-231 AGFIFVDN
+231 
-239 STPKAAARS
+239 
-248 VLEAERCLRN
+248 LEC
-258 GASVVVFPEG
+258 GMDV
-268 SRTYTGKMIRFKKG
+268 KMLSEL
-282 AYQMALGQHLPIIPI
+282 LGHK
-297 TLNGPFDVLPI
+297 D
-308 GSLNVHRHRMEMVI
+308 
-322 HPAVSTENID
+322 PAVTLRRYVHSLMEQKKEMMNKVGNTYFKEA
-332 TSHKGMQAFA
+332 K
-342 DQTQEIIASA
+342 
-352 LWEEYK
+352 

>member
-1 MKYGIWL
+1 MKSETTEQIQTILQERRMKYGIWL

-165 KGMLTVSKSRHEG
+165 KGVLTVSKSRHEG
-178 KDENGRYAHIVES
+178 KDENGRYAQIVES

-201 PLPKQILCDIKWV
+201 PLPKQILCELRMLKR
-214 MKAGIAKI
+214 K
-222 PFVGAACRA
+222 
-231 AGFIFVDN
+231 
-239 STPKAAARS
+239 SRS
-248 VLEAERCLRN
+248 VYVISNGESSIPVRSYQRSFERLLKKLDIPHKGCHALRHTFATRALEC
-258 GASVVVFPEG
+258 GMDV
-268 SRTYTGKMIRFKKG
+268 KMLSEL
-282 AYQMALGQHLPIIPI
+282 LGHK
-297 TLNGPFDVLPI
+297 D
-308 GSLNVHRHRMEMVI
+308 
-322 HPAVSTENID
+322 PAVTLRRYVHSLMEQKKEMMNKVGNTYFKEA
-332 TSHKGMQAFA
+332 K
-342 DQTQEIIASA
+342 
-352 LWEEYK
+352 

>member
-1 MKYGIWL
+1 MKSEITEQIQTILQERKMKYGIWL

-19 SKRKTCERY
+19 SKSRTSERY

-45 NELTPLI
+45 DELTPLV

-201 PLPKQILCDIKWV
+201 PLPKQILCELRMLKRKSRSLYVISNGESSIPVRSYQRSFERLLKKLDIPHKGFH
-214 MKAGIAKI
+214 ALRHTFAT
-222 PFVGAACRA
+222 RA
-231 AGFIFVDN
+231 
-239 STPKAAARS
+239 
-248 VLEAERCLRN
+248 LEC
-258 GASVVVFPEG
+258 GMDV
-268 SRTYTGKMIRFKKG
+268 KMLSEL
-282 AYQMALGQHLPIIPI
+282 LGHK
-297 TLNGPFDVLPI
+297 D
-308 GSLNVHRHRMEMVI
+308 
-322 HPAVSTENID
+322 PAVTLRRYVHSLMEQKKEMMNKVGNTYFKEA
-332 TSHKGMQAFA
+332 K
-342 DQTQEIIASA
+342 
-352 LWEEYK
+352 

>member
-1 MKYGIWL
+1 MKSEITEHIQTILQERRMKYGIWL

-19 SKRKTCERY
+19 SKRRTCERY

-45 NELTPLI
+45 DELTPLV

-57 TELIESGNMK
+57 TEL
-67 TGKGL
+67 KGL

-201 PLPKQILCDIKWV
+201 PLPKQILCELRMLKRKSRSLYVISNGESSIPVRSYQRSFERLLKKLDIPHKGFH
-214 MKAGIAKI
+214 ALRHTFAT
-222 PFVGAACRA
+222 RA
-231 AGFIFVDN
+231 
-239 STPKAAARS
+239 
-248 VLEAERCLRN
+248 LEC
-258 GASVVVFPEG
+258 GMDV
-268 SRTYTGKMIRFKKG
+268 KMLSEL
-282 AYQMALGQHLPIIPI
+282 LGHK
-297 TLNGPFDVLPI
+297 D
-308 GSLNVHRHRMEMVI
+308 
-322 HPAVSTENID
+322 PAVTLRRYVHSLMEQKKEMMNKVGNTYFKEA
-332 TSHKGMQAFA
+332 K
-342 DQTQEIIASA
+342 
-352 LWEEYK
+352 

>member
-1 MKYGIWL
+1 MKSEITEQIQTILQERRMKYGIWL

-19 SKRKTCERY
+19 SKRRTCERY

-45 NELTPLI
+45 DELTPLV

-191 PKTVSSRRCI
+191 PKNGFFAEMYSFAEADFVRTSYVKTEEPFAVCNIERREFDSREVVSKE
-201 PLPKQILCDIKWV
+201 L
-214 MKAGIAKI
+214 
-222 PFVGAACRA
+222 
-231 AGFIFVDN
+231 
-239 STPKAAARS
+239 
-248 VLEAERCLRN
+248 
-258 GASVVVFPEG
+258 
-268 SRTYTGKMIRFKKG
+268 
-282 AYQMALGQHLPIIPI
+282 
-297 TLNGPFDVLPI
+297 
-308 GSLNVHRHRMEMVI
+308 
-322 HPAVSTENID
+322 
-332 TSHKGMQAFA
+332 
-342 DQTQEIIASA
+342 
-352 LWEEYK
+352 

>member
-19 SKRKTCERY
+19 SKRRTCERY

-45 NELTPLI
+45 DELTPLV

-201 PLPKQILCDIKWV
+201 PLPKQILCELRMLKRKSRSLYVISNGESSIPVRSYQRSFERLLKKLDIPHKGFH
-214 MKAGIAKI
+214 ALRHTFAT
-222 PFVGAACRA
+222 RA
-231 AGFIFVDN
+231 LECGMDVKMLSELLGHKKVCAFVDGA
-239 STPKAAARS
+239 K
-248 VLEAERCLRN
+248 ERDD
-258 GASVVVFPEG
+258 E
-268 SRTYTGKMIRFKKG
+268 
-282 AYQMALGQHLPIIPI
+282 
-297 TLNGPFDVLPI
+297 
-308 GSLNVHRHRMEMVI
+308 
-322 HPAVSTENID
+322 
-332 TSHKGMQAFA
+332 
-342 DQTQEIIASA
+342 
-352 LWEEYK
+352 

>member
-1 MKYGIWL
+1 MKSETTEQIQTILQERRMKYGIWL

-45 NELTPLI
+45 DELTPLV

-165 KGMLTVSKSRHEG
+165 KGVLTVSKSRHEG
-178 KDENGRYAHIVES
+178 KDENGRYAQIVES

-201 PLPKQILCDIKWV
+201 PLPKQILCELRMLKRKSRSLYVISNGESSIPVRSYQRSFERLLKKLDIPHKGFH
-214 MKAGIAKI
+214 ALRHTFAT
-222 PFVGAACRA
+222 RA
-231 AGFIFVDN
+231 
-239 STPKAAARS
+239 
-248 VLEAERCLRN
+248 LEC
-258 GASVVVFPEG
+258 GMDV
-268 SRTYTGKMIRFKKG
+268 KMLSEL
-282 AYQMALGQHLPIIPI
+282 LGHK
-297 TLNGPFDVLPI
+297 D
-308 GSLNVHRHRMEMVI
+308 
-322 HPAVSTENID
+322 PAVTLRRYVHSLMEQKKEMMNKVGNTYFKEA
-332 TSHKGMQAFA
+332 K
-342 DQTQEIIASA
+342 
-352 LWEEYK
+352 